1 MATMRLVEAV
11 NQALR
16 EEMTRDEH
24 VIILGEDI
32 SMSTF
37 GDTRGLIQAY
47 GPDRVRDTPISET
60 ILTAATVGAA
70 ATGLRPILHL
80 MFGNFLYTGWDA
92 IANQAAK
99 FRYMTGGQ
107 ARLPLVYMAVF
118 GGGRSQGAHHSDS
131 MHPMLMN
138 LGLKVVLPATPA
150 DAKGLL
156 KSAIRD
162 DDPVV
167 FLQSAG
173 RGGEK
178 GDVPDGDHLVPIGVA
193 SVRRSGR
200 DVTIVAIGSAVK
212 HALAAA
218 ETLAASGIE
227 AEVVDPRTV
236 FPLDRTTILESV
248 ARTGRLVV
256 VDEAREACSAAS
268 EVSAMVAQYGF
279 ASLRAP
285 IQRVTSPNVPVP
297 FSPPLEKAILPNP
310 ARIVSAVE
318 LVMGR

>member
-1 MATMRLVEAV
+1 MARMRLVQAV

-16 EEMTRDEH
+16 EEMTRDER
-24 VIILGEDI
+24 VMILGEDI
-32 SMSTF
+32 SMSLF
-37 GDTRGLIQAY
+37 GDTRGLIDTFGA
-47 GPDRVRDTPISET
+47 DRVRDTPISET
-60 ILTAATVGAA
+60 VLTSATVGAA

-80 MFGNFLYTGWDA
+80 MFGNFLYTGWDG

-107 ARLPLVYMAVF
+107 VKLPLVYMAVF
-118 GGGRSQGAHHSDS
+118 GGGRSQGAHHSDA

-173 RGGEK
+173 RGGEL
-178 GDVPDGDHLVPIGVA
+178 GEVPDGDHLVPIGSAEVKRA
-193 SVRRSGR
+193 GK
-200 DVTIVAIGSAVK
+200 DLTIVAIGAAVR

-218 ETLAASGIE
+218 QTLAASGIE

-236 FPLDRTTILESV
+236 FPLDRATILESV
-248 ARTGRLVV
+248 ARTGRLMI

-268 EVSAMVAQYGF
+268 EVSAMVAEHGF
-279 ASLRAP
+279 DSLRAP
-285 IQRVTSPNVPVP
+285 VIRVTAPNVPIP
-297 FSPPLEKAILPNP
+297 FSPPLERALLPSP
-310 ARIVSAVE
+310 ERIVAAAARLME
-318 LVMGR
+318 R